1 MAAGPRGGAP
11 KANALTKPELL
22 KLQVYLRKVLANKTV
37 EVRARERAGDAAE
50 VYVGGEF
57 VAVVSKDIEDGDT
70 CYQLSMS
77 ILEFDLE
84 EDAGS

>member
-1 MAAGPRGGAP
+1 MAAGPRGAS
-11 KANALTKPELL
+11 KANALTKPELD

-37 EVRARERAGDAAE
+37 EVRARQRAVDAAE

-84 EDAGS
+84 EDASS

>member
-1 MAAGPRGGAP
+1 MAAGPKGAS
-11 KANALTKPELL
+11 KANALTKPELD

-37 EVRARERAGDAAE
+37 EVRARQRAVDAAE

-84 EDAGS
+84 EDASS

>member
-1 MAAGPRGGAP
+1 MEAGPKGAS
-11 KANALTKPELL
+11 KANALTKPELD

-37 EVRARERAGDAAE
+37 EVRARQRAVDAAE

-84 EDAGS
+84 EDASS

>member
-1 MAAGPRGGAP
+1 MAAGPKGAP
-11 KANALTKPELL
+11 KSSALTKPELD
-22 KLQVYLRKVLANKTV
+22 KLQIYLRKVLSNKSV
-37 EVRARERAGDAAE
+37 EVRARQRAVDAAE

-57 VAVVSKDIEDGDT
+57 LAVVSKDIEDGDT

-84 EDAGS
+84 EDASS

>member
-1 MAAGPRGGAP
+1 MAAGPRGAS
-11 KANALTKPELL
+11 KAQALTKPELD

-37 EVRARERAGDAAE
+37 EVRARQRAVDAAE

-84 EDAGS
+84 EDASS

>member
-1 MAAGPRGGAP
+1 MAAGPKGAS
-11 KANALTKPELL
+11 KSNALTKPELD

-37 EVRARERAGDAAE
+37 EVRARQRAVDAAE

-57 VAVVSKDIEDGDT
+57 LAVVSKDIEDGDT

-84 EDAGS
+84 EGA